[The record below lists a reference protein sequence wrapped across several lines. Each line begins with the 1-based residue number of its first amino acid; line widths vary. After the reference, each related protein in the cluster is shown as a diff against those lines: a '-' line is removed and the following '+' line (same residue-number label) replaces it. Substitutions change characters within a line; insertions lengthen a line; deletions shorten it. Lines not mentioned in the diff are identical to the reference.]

1 MTTQLPYC
9 DIFPHL
15 HPLDKKMTS
24 LCARRKFKL
33 PEKLKIPLQNHYRH
47 VLTNKYLTSDK
58 ITDVIGFLGHFC
70 KQKTLIEQTKHFVNS
85 QYIEYDKEINLHFKN
100 IYYFWVYSVCAFVFI
115 NQYISNPTEQNMTYI
130 MQAFERANLF
140 KKIYFAKRG
149 IKKGGRVR
157 ADKYKQANFK
167 AYKIWSKFSNQ
178 TKRKTNRSV
187 HELDNRFDEWKTD
200 LKNKLSQRTLE
211 SWVREWKRRTF
222 ASTV

>member
-33 PEKLKIPLQNHYRH
+33 PEKLKIPLQNHYRY
-47 VLTNKYLTSDK
+47 VLAKKYLTSDK
-58 ITDVIGFLGHFC
+58 ITDAIGFLGHFC

-130 MQAFERANLF
+130 ILAFERANLF
-140 KKIYFAKRG
+140 KKIYLAKRG

-157 ADKYKQANFK
+157 AAKYKQAKVK
-167 AYKIWSKFSNQ
+167 AYKIWLKFSNR
-178 TKRKTNRSV
+178 TKRKPSV
-187 HELDNRFDEWKTD
+187 SAYELSKISNDWKAD
-200 LKNKLSQRTLE
+200 LEKVPVQRTLE
-211 SWVREWKRRTF
+211 NWVREWKKQTF